1 MTDSFA
7 ENRYASDDNKSRD
20 REKLHTGECFFV
32 ATPIGN
38 LKDITFRAIEVLQSV
53 DVIACEDTRNSLKLL
68 NHYNIRKKLVAYH
81 KYNEENSAN
90 GLIDLMKNGEN
101 VAIISDAG
109 MPVISDPGQT
119 IIQKLIENDI
129 KYTVVPGANAGLCAL
144 LLSGIDAGRFTFV
157 GFLPDNKKECNNL
170 LADIKNYKTTL
181 VFYVAPHDVLSM
193 NKKLKEVLGCRHA
206 VLVNEIT
213 KLYEKTYFFNLGDE
227 LDFEPKGEYVLIVEG
242 NQNADVNDLLELS
255 IKEHLQYYLNLNFP
269 KTEAIKKVA
278 KERAITKN
286 EVYQVAIDL

>member
-1 MTDSFA
+1 MTDLFG
-7 ENRYASDDNKSRD
+7 ENSCDRDRNKSKD
-20 REKLHTGECFFV
+20 IGECFFV

-81 KYNEENSAN
+81 KYNEENSSN
-90 GLIDLMKNGEN
+90 GLIDLIKSGKNI
-101 VAIISDAG
+101 AIISDAG

-119 IIQKLIENDI
+119 IIQKLIENNI
-129 KYTVVPGANAGLCAL
+129 KYTIVPGANAGLCAL
-144 LLSGIDAGRFTFV
+144 ILSGIDASRFTFV
-157 GFLPDNKKECNNL
+157 GFLPDNKKECSSL

-181 VFYVAPHDVLSM
+181 VFYVAPHDVLSI
-193 NKKLKEVLGCRHA
+193 NKKLYEALGCRRA
-206 VLVNEIT
+206 VFVNEIT
-213 KLYEKTYFFNLGDE
+213 KMYEKTYSFNLGDE

-242 NQNADVNDLLELS
+242 NKNADINDLLELS
-255 IKEHLQYYLNLNFP
+255 IKEHLLYYINLNIS

-286 EVYQVAIDL
+286 EVYQIAIDL